1 MQRSGLERKGGPVA
15 IRAWALARGELL
27 ESRTESAPELPGGRH
42 RVWVAASRI
51 WRVAQDGQAEKLG
64 ERLSE
69 SLVDATSA
77 EESVSLS
84 FRE

>member
-1 MQRSGLERKGGPVA
+1 M
-15 IRAWALARGELL
+15 
-27 ESRTESAPELPGGRH
+27 
-42 RVWVAASRI
+42 ASRI

-77 EESVSLS
+77 EESVFLS

>member
-1 MQRSGLERKGGPVA
+1 MA
-15 IRAWALARGELL
+15 IREWALVRGEPL
-27 ESRTESAPELPGGRH
+27 ESRTESAAELPGGRH

-77 EESVSLS
+77 EESATLS
-84 FRE
+84 FRG